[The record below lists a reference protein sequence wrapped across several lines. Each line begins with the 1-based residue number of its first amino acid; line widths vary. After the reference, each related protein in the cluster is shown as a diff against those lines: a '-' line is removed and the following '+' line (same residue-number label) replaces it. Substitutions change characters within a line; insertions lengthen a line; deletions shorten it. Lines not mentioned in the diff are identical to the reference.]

1 MAEPLTWLASDAKD
15 VDIWIKQWLARKSR
29 QKIKIPRLIEA
40 MEYAS
45 LNGGK
50 RMRAG
55 LVCASNRLACNYLN
69 KVPAKSVVAVAA
81 SVELLH
87 AYSLVHDDLP
97 AMDDSDLRR
106 GMKSTHKKFDEATA
120 ILAGDALQTAAF
132 EILTERNLA
141 LTNAQKIKLTRC
153 LSHAAGVSGMAGGQ
167 MLDLE
172 AETLS
177 YNIKRVT
184 QMQRLKTGSLI
195 KASVVMG
202 GIVGGANAA
211 LIESLSNYSENLGIA
226 FQIKDDLLDYQ
237 GSMVELG
244 KPVGQ
249 DNIRGKASYIQH
261 YGINGS
267 LEKAKEFAKKAC
279 DSLQDYHQHA
289 MELHSLAKLVIAR
302 AY

>member
-1 MAEPLTWLASDAKD
+1 
-15 VDIWIKQWLARKSR
+15 
-29 QKIKIPRLIEA
+29 
-40 MEYAS
+40 
-45 LNGGK
+45 
-50 RMRAG
+50 
-55 LVCASNRLACNYLN
+55 
-69 KVPAKSVVAVAA
+69 
-81 SVELLH
+81 
-87 AYSLVHDDLP
+87 
-97 AMDDSDLRR
+97 
-106 GMKSTHKKFDEATA
+106 
-120 ILAGDALQTAAF
+120 
-132 EILTERNLA
+132 
-141 LTNAQKIKLTRC
+141 
-153 LSHAAGVSGMAGGQ
+153 MAGGQ

-172 AETLS
+172 AETSS
-177 YNIKRVT
+177 YNIELVT